1 VTEAPLDAKLCQV
14 GGVNQ
19 NYTSSAG
26 TSYHVQ
32 IEDRGPII
40 DRVSEAPV
48 RRVNVVVYA
57 NYGEA
62 NARIVYGRDH
72 DFPDVRTAGHNAEI
86 QQQIQSL
93 AVQARGVIEEREQG
107 QLRHIKQLIRVYHH
121 TRDAAHKQ
129 ELDALNALFP
139 YLVSRAWAQLKE
151 EKEQKEVATAALRP
165 ADGQPAARVYPL
177 DSELRATVI
186 EIERMIQEV
195 GQDLQRLKQAGSAD
209 DILMQTYRKLVSRAQ
224 ETLDGRLPSQ
234 FNVRRLELTRQ
245 SLMTTWRQVK
255 SRLKVISG

>member
-1 VTEAPLDAKLCQV
+1 MTEAPLDAKLCQV
-14 GGVNQ
+14 GGVNL

-40 DRVSEAPV
+40 DRVSETPV

-57 NYGEA
+57 NYGEP

-72 DFPDVRTAGHNAEI
+72 DYADVRTSEHNAEI

-93 AVQARGVIEEREQG
+93 AAQARGIIEEREQG
-107 QLRHIKQLIRVYHH
+107 QLRYIKELIRAYHE
-121 TRDAAHKQ
+121 TRDASHKQ
-129 ELDALNALFP
+129 ELDSLNALFP

-151 EKEQKEVATAALRP
+151 EKEQKGVAARLP

-195 GQDLQRLKQAGSAD
+195 GQDLQRLKDVGSAD

-255 SRLKVISG
+255 SRLKVVSAG